1 MEPVVR
7 IASRTVVL
15 GADNVDTDQII
26 PARFLTGTSREGLGA
41 SLFADWRRDA
51 AGDPRPDF
59 PLNRPEA
66 EGARILVAGANFGC
80 GSSREHA
87 PWALTDYGFAAVVSP
102 SIADIFKGNAVRN
115 GLVPVEIDKGAHRV
129 LVSRPGAEIV
139 IDVEAGTVS
148 LPDGGAARFELPPFA
163 RRCLLTGRGPLDFLL
178 EQEPA
183 ISRYERGK
191 NRVAATG
198 SPGGAHQS

>member
-15 GADNVDTDQII
+15 AADNVDTDQII

-41 SLFADWRRDA
+41 SLFADWRRD
-51 AGDPRPDF
+51 GVGNLRPEF
-59 PLNRPEA
+59 PLNQPEA
-66 EGARILVAGANFGC
+66 DGARILVAGANFGC

-115 GLVPVEIDKGAHRV
+115 GLVPVEIEPRAHQR
-129 LVSRPGAEIV
+129 LLSRPGAEIV
-139 IDVEAGTVS
+139 IAVEAGTVS
-148 LPDGGAARFELPPFA
+148 LPGGGTARFELPPFA

-183 ISRYERGK
+183 ISRYEREMSE
-191 NRVAATG
+191 VAGRG
-198 SPGGAHQS
+198 SSGAADPS

>member
-15 GADNVDTDQII
+15 AADNVDTDQII

-41 SLFADWRRDA
+41 GLFADWRRDA
-51 AGDPRPDF
+51 AGNLRPDF
-59 PLNRPEA
+59 SLNQPGA

-115 GLVPVEIDKGAHRV
+115 GLVPVEIAPSAHQR
-129 LVSRPGAEIV
+129 LLSRPGAEIV
-139 IDVEAGTVS
+139 IDVGAGTVS
-148 LPDGGAARFELPPFA
+148 LPDGGVARFELPPFA

-178 EQEPA
+178 EQAPA
-183 ISRYERGK
+183 ILRYEEEASRDGET
-191 NRVAATG
+191 VPPGAAH
-198 SPGGAHQS
+198 SS

>member
-15 GADNVDTDQII
+15 PADNVDTDQII
-26 PARFLTGTSREGLGA
+26 PARFLTGTRTDGLGA
-41 SLFADWRRDA
+41 SLFADWRRDE
-51 AGDPRPDF
+51 AGELRPDF

-66 EGARILVAGANFGC
+66 QGARILVAGANFGC

-115 GLVPVEIDKGAHRV
+115 GLVPVEIEPSAHRE
-129 LVSRPGAEIV
+129 LLARPGTEIV

-148 LPDGGAARFELPPFA
+148 LPDGGSARFELPPFA

-183 ISRYERGK
+183 ILRYEQG
-191 NRVAATG
+191 NDDVAEAR
-198 SPGGAHQS
+198 

>member
-115 GLVPVEIDKGAHRV
+115 GLVPVEIDPGAHRM

>member
-1 MEPVVR
+1 MKPVVR

-15 GADNVDTDQII
+15 PADNVDTDQII
-26 PARFLTGTSREGLGA
+26 PARFLTGTRTDGLGA
-41 SLFADWRRDA
+41 SLFADWRRDE
-51 AGDPRPDF
+51 AGELRADF

-66 EGARILVAGANFGC
+66 QGARILVAGANFGC

-115 GLVPVEIDKGAHRV
+115 GLVPVEIEPSAHRE
-129 LVSRPGAEIV
+129 LLARPGTEIV

-148 LPDGGAARFELPPFA
+148 LPDGGSARFELPPFA

-183 ISRYERGK
+183 ILRYEQG
-191 NRVAATG
+191 NDDVAEAR
-198 SPGGAHQS
+198 

>member
-15 GADNVDTDQII
+15 AADNVDTDQII
-26 PARFLTGTSREGLGA
+26 PARFLTGTSREGLGG

-51 AGDPRPDF
+51 AGNPRPDF
-59 PLNRPEA
+59 PLNQPQA

-115 GLVPVEIDKGAHRV
+115 GLVPVEIESGAHRR
-129 LVSRPGAEIV
+129 LLARPGAEIV

-148 LPDGGAARFELPPFA
+148 LPDGGVARFVLAPFA

-183 ISRYERGK
+183 ILRFEQDERHAGGG
-191 NRVAATG
+191 A
-198 SPGGAHQS
+198 SPGPARPS

>member
-15 GADNVDTDQII
+15 PADNVDTDQII
-26 PARFLTGTSREGLGA
+26 PARFLTGTRRDGLGA
-41 SLFADWRRDA
+41 SLFADWRRD
-51 AGDPRPDF
+51 GSGELRPDF

-66 EGARILVAGANFGC
+66 QGARILVAGANFGW
-80 GSSREHA
+80 GSAREHA

-102 SIADIFKGNAVRN
+102 SIAEIFKGNAVRN
-115 GLVPVEIDKGAHRV
+115 GLVPVEIEPSAHRE
-129 LVSRPGAEIV
+129 LLARPGAEIV

-148 LPDGGAARFELPPFA
+148 LPDGGSARFELPPFA

-183 ISRYERGK
+183 ILRYEQG
-191 NRVAATG
+191 NDDVAEAR
-198 SPGGAHQS
+198 

>member
-15 GADNVDTDQII
+15 PADNVDTDQII
-26 PARFLTGTSREGLGA
+26 PARFLTGTRTDGLGA
-41 SLFADWRRDA
+41 SLFADWRRDE
-51 AGDPRPDF
+51 AGELRPDF

-66 EGARILVAGANFGC
+66 QGARILVAGANFGC

-115 GLVPVEIDKGAHRV
+115 GLVPVEIEPPAHRE
-129 LVSRPGAEIV
+129 LLARPGTEIV

-148 LPDGGAARFELPPFA
+148 LPDGGSARFELPPFA

-183 ISRYERGK
+183 ILRYEQG
-191 NRVAATG
+191 NDDVAEAR
-198 SPGGAHQS
+198 

>member
-1 MEPVVR
+1 MDPVVR

-15 GADNVDTDQII
+15 PADNVDTDQII
-26 PARFLTGTSREGLGA
+26 PARFLTGTRRDGLGA
-41 SLFADWRRDA
+41 SLFADWRRDG
-51 AGDPRPDF
+51 AGALRPDF

-115 GLVPVEIDKGAHRV
+115 GLVPVEVEPSAHGQ
-129 LVSRPGAEIV
+129 LLSRPGAEIV

-148 LPDGGAARFELPPFA
+148 LPDGGSARFELPPFA

-178 EQEPA
+178 EREPA
-183 ISRYERGK
+183 ILRYEQGK
-191 NRVAATG
+191 DDAA
-198 SPGGAHQS
+198 GAP

>member
-1 MEPVVR
+1 MKPVVR

-15 GADNVDTDQII
+15 PADNVDTDQII
-26 PARFLTGTSREGLGA
+26 PARFLTGTRRDGLGN
-41 SLFADWRRDA
+41 SLFADWRRDG
-51 AGDPRPDF
+51 AGEPRPDF

-66 EGARILVAGANFGC
+66 EGARILVSGPNFGC

-115 GLVPVEIDKGAHRV
+115 GLVPVEIAPSAHRE
-129 LVSRPGAEIV
+129 LLSRPGAEIV

-148 LPDGGAARFELPPFA
+148 LPDGGSARFELPPFA

-183 ISRYERGK
+183 ILRYEQGHDD
-191 NRVAATG
+191 
-198 SPGGAHQS
+198 GAEAR